1 MASINDFSL
10 RKPFCCFLPYFYSNV
25 AKLYFIRLY
34 LICLRL
40 VICLPKNEFTSFD
53 VAAAVKELKELVISS
68 RVNNIHQFDQ
78 KTLVFKLHKTNM
90 PPVRLVVEAGRR
102 IHSTVYAE
110 ESPAEPPAFCMT
122 LRHYLRDSWFDSIEQ
137 YEFERIVILGFRTKT
152 GLLRLVV
159 ELFSD
164 GNFILVNPD
173 GVIIHALFFK
183 KMRDRNILRGEKF
196 LFPPSTGKSP
206 LKLAQSDLQVA
217 FEASGDV
224 EVVRVLARSIGF
236 GGTYAEEILLQVDIE
251 KTVLCKNL
259 THENIVNM
267 FNVLQ
272 ALLSCLL
279 EGKFDSCIIVDAD
292 DNEAYLD
299 VVPLRLR
306 RYEGRVTKCFQTFN
320 EALDEFFLKVRTTEK
335 ALVSVEVDKLQSEQ
349 KRLKR
354 MVDDQTK
361 ALAEEE
367 AKSER
372 DKTIGNTIYAHFNMF
387 EDFLNKLVAAN
398 QHRVEWSNIFA
409 QVLADKAA
417 GKVPEVYVEGVDAK
431 NLVVNFFVDDLR
443 FGLNL
448 RLSIFDNANEYYE
461 RGKRSKQKSTGTI
474 AALETSKRKLLK
486 IEQEL
491 AEAEH
496 IRSLKPAEM
505 LEALAKRKIEAKE
518 WYEKFRHFTTSE
530 GFLVVA
536 GKDVVTND
544 ILIKK
549 YTLQEDV
556 VFHAEI
562 TGSPFVVIK
571 AEGKPITDKAL
582 NEAGEYAAAF
592 CRAWRENVGSADVY
606 WVKVDQLTKSG
617 PSGESIPHGAFFVVG
632 KRNWMRNTP
641 LKTAV
646 GVIVDG
652 EIAYF
657 TGGSIEA
664 VRAKAKSYVVI
675 VPGDYQGKDLLKM
688 VLKTI
693 MLKLSKED
701 KEKLG
706 KTSIEQI
713 REFIPYTKGTISQ
726 KHS

>member
-1 MASINDFSL
+1 M
-10 RKPFCCFLPYFYSNV
+10 
-25 AKLYFIRLY
+25 
-34 LICLRL
+34 
-40 VICLPKNEFTSFD
+40 VICLPKQEFTSFD
-53 VAAAVKELKELVISS
+53 VSAVVRELKELVLGS

-78 KTLVFKLHKTNM
+78 KTVVFKLHKSNM
-90 PPVRLVVEAGRR
+90 PPIRLVIEAGRR
-102 IHSTVYAE
+102 IHSRVYAE
-110 ESPAEPPAFCMT
+110 ESPAEPPAFCMM
-122 LRHYLRDSWFDSIEQ
+122 LRQYLRDSWFDSIEQ
-137 YEFERIVILGFRTKT
+137 YEFERIVVLGFRTKT

-173 GVIIHALFFK
+173 GVIIQALFFK

-196 LFPPSTGKSP
+196 LFPPSTGKNP
-206 LKLAQSDLQVA
+206 LKLLQSDLQTA
-217 FEASGDV
+217 FDASGDV
-224 EVVRVLARSIGF
+224 EVVRTLARAVGL
-236 GGTYAEEILLQVDIE
+236 GGTYAEEILLQVGID

-259 THENIVNM
+259 APENVDSM

-272 ALLSCLL
+272 VLLTCLF
-279 EGKFDSCIIVDAD
+279 EGKFDPCIIVAD
-292 DNEAYLD
+292 VNEEAYLD

-306 RYEGRVTKCFQTFN
+306 RYVGYPFKGFGTFS
-320 EALDEFFLKVRTTEK
+320 EAIDEFFLKVRTAER
-335 ALVSVEVDKLQSEQ
+335 ALESVEVDKLQNEQ

-354 MVDDQTK
+354 MIADQER
-361 ALAEEE
+361 ALVEEE

-372 DKTIGNTIYAHFNMF
+372 DKMVGNTIYAHFSMF
-387 EDFLNKLVAAN
+387 EGFLSKLVVAN
-398 QHRVEWSNIFA
+398 QHGVEWSNVFVQA
-409 QVLADKAA
+409 LADKAA
-417 GKVPEVYVEGVDAK
+417 GKMPEVYIEGIDAK
-431 NLVVNFFVDDLR
+431 NLVVNFFVDGLH

-448 RLSIFDNANEYYE
+448 RLTIFDNANEYYE
-461 RGKRSKQKSTGTI
+461 RGKRAKQKSAGTVV
-474 AALETSKRKLLK
+474 ALEESKRKLLK
-486 IEQEL
+486 VERNL

-505 LEALAKRKIEAKE
+505 IEALAKRKVETKE
-518 WYEKFRHFTTSE
+518 WYEKFRYFTTSD

-549 YTLQEDV
+549 YTLQEDI

-562 TGSPFVVIK
+562 TGAPFVVIK
-571 AEGKPITDKAL
+571 AEGKSVTDKAL
-582 NEAGEYAAAF
+582 KEAGEYAAAF
-592 CRAWRENVGSADVY
+592 CRAWRENVGSVDVY
-606 WVKVDQLTKSG
+606 WVKVDQLSKSG
-617 PSGESIPHGAFFVVG
+617 PSGESVPHGAFFIVG

-641 LKTAV
+641 LKTAI
-646 GVIVDG
+646 GIIIN
-652 EIAYF
+652 EETASFI
-657 TGGSIEA
+657 GGSTDA
-664 VRAKAKSYVVI
+664 VRAKAKSHVVI

-688 VLKTI
+688 VLKTL

-726 KHS
+726 KPN

>member
-1 MASINDFSL
+1 M
-10 RKPFCCFLPYFYSNV
+10 
-25 AKLYFIRLY
+25 
-34 LICLRL
+34 
-40 VICLPKNEFTSFD
+40 PKNEFTSFD
-53 VAAAVKELKELVISS
+53 VAAAVRELKELILGS

-78 KTLVFKLHKTNM
+78 KTVVFKLHKTNM
-90 PPVRLVVEAGRR
+90 PHIRLVVEAGRR

-110 ESPAEPPAFCMT
+110 ESPAEPPAFCMM

-137 YEFERIVILGFRTKT
+137 YEFERIVVLGFRTKT

-164 GNFILVNPD
+164 GNFIMVNPD
-173 GVIIHALFFK
+173 GVIIQALFFK

-196 LFPPSTGKSP
+196 MFPPSTGKNP
-206 LKLAQSDLQVA
+206 LKLLQTDLQTVIDT
-217 FEASGDV
+217 SGDV
-224 EVVRVLARSIGF
+224 EVVRAIARSAGL
-236 GGTYAEEILLQVDIE
+236 GGTYAEEILLQAGIE
-251 KTVLCKNL
+251 KTVMCKNL
-259 THENIVNM
+259 TTENIVNM

-272 ALLSCLL
+272 SLLTCLNA
-279 EGKFDSCIIVDAD
+279 GKFDSCIIIDD

-299 VVPLRLR
+299 VVPLRMR
-306 RYEGRVTKCFQTFN
+306 RYEGYPFKSFQTFS
-320 EALDEFFLKVRTTEK
+320 EALDEFFLKVRTVEK
-335 ALVSVEVDKLQSEQ
+335 ALVSVEVNKLQSEQ

-354 MVDDQTK
+354 MVADQEK

-387 EDFLNKLVAAN
+387 EGFLNKLVATN
-398 QHRVEWSNIFA
+398 QHGVEWSNVFA
-409 QVLADKAA
+409 QTLADKTA
-417 GKVPEVYVEGVDAK
+417 GKVPETYIEGVDTK
-431 NLVVNFFVDDLR
+431 NLVVNFFVDDLH

-448 RLSIFDNANEYYE
+448 RLSLFDNANEFYE
-461 RGKRSKQKSTGTI
+461 RGKRAKQKTAGTI
-474 AALETSKRKLLK
+474 IALGESKRKL
-486 IEQEL
+486 IRVEREL

-518 WYEKFRHFTTSE
+518 WYEKFRYFTTSE

-536 GKDVVTND
+536 GKDAVTND

-549 YTLQEDV
+549 YTLPEDV

-582 NEAGEYAAAF
+582 TEAGEYAAAF

-606 WVKVDQLTKSG
+606 WVKIDQLSKSG
-617 PSGESIPHGAFFVVG
+617 PSGESVPHGAFFIVG
-632 KRNWMRNTP
+632 KRNWMRNTT

-646 GVIVDG
+646 GVVVN
-652 EIAYF
+652 EEEAYF
-657 TGGSIEA
+657 IGGSIDS
-664 VRAKAKSYVVI
+664 VRAKSKSHVVI

-688 VLKTI
+688 ILKTL

-726 KHS
+726 KPN

>member
-1 MASINDFSL
+1 M
-10 RKPFCCFLPYFYSNV
+10 
-25 AKLYFIRLY
+25 
-34 LICLRL
+34 
-40 VICLPKNEFTSFD
+40 PKNEFTSFD
-53 VAAAVKELKELVISS
+53 VAAAVRELKELVIGS

-90 PPVRLVVEAGRR
+90 PASRLVVEAGRR

-122 LRHYLRDSWFDSIEQ
+122 MRHYLRDSWFDSIEQ
-137 YEFERIVILGFRTKT
+137 YEFERIVVLGFRTKT

-159 ELFSD
+159 ELFGD
-164 GNFILVNPD
+164 GNFILVNPE
-173 GVIIHALFFK
+173 GVIIQALFFK

-196 LFPPSTGKSP
+196 LFPPPTGKNP
-206 LKLAQSDLQVA
+206 MKLTQSDLQAA

-224 EVVRVLARSIGF
+224 EVVRVLARSGGL
-236 GGTYAEEILLQVDIE
+236 GGTYAEEVLLQAGIE

-259 THENIVNM
+259 TLEHIVAM
-267 FNVLQ
+267 FTVLQ
-272 ALLSCLL
+272 VLLSCLS
-279 EGKFDSCIIVDAD
+279 EGKFDSCIIVDDAT
-292 DNEAYLD
+292 ETYLD

-306 RYEGRVTKCFQTFN
+306 RYEGYTFKGFQTFS
-320 EALDEFFLKVRTTEK
+320 EAIDEFFLKVRTAEK

-354 MVDDQTK
+354 MIADQEK
-361 ALAEEE
+361 ALAEED

-372 DKTIGNTIYAHFNMF
+372 DKLVGNTIYAHFNMF
-387 EDFLNKLVAAN
+387 EDFLNKLVVAN
-398 QHRVEWSNIFA
+398 QRRVEWRDVFA
-409 QVLADKAA
+409 QTLADKEA
-417 GKVPEVYVEGVDAK
+417 GKVPEVYIEGIDAK
-431 NLVVNFFVDDLR
+431 NLVVNFFVDDLH

-448 RLSIFDNANEYYE
+448 RLSIFDNANEFYE
-461 RGKRSKQKSTGTI
+461 RGKRAKQKSAGTI
-474 AALETSKRKLLK
+474 IALEESKRKLVK
-486 IEQEL
+486 IEREL

-505 LEALAKRKIEAKE
+505 IEALAKRKVEAKE
-518 WYEKFRHFTTSE
+518 WYEKFRYFTTSE

-549 YTLQEDV
+549 YTLQEDI

-571 AEGKPITDKAL
+571 AEGKTITEKAL
-582 NEAGEYAAAF
+582 KEAGEYAAAF
-592 CRAWRENVGSADVY
+592 CRAWRENVGSVDVY
-606 WVKVDQLTKSG
+606 WVKVDQLSTSG
-617 PSGESIPHGAFFVVG
+617 PSGESIPHGSFFVVG
-632 KRNWMRNTP
+632 KRNWLRNTP
-641 LKTAV
+641 LKTAI
-646 GVIVDG
+646 GVIAN
-652 EIAYF
+652 EETAYF
-657 TGGSIEA
+657 IGGSIDT

-688 VLKTI
+688 VLKTL

-713 REFIPYTKGTISQ
+713 REFIPYTKGTINQ
-726 KHS
+726 KLQ

>member
-1 MASINDFSL
+1 
-10 RKPFCCFLPYFYSNV
+10 
-25 AKLYFIRLY
+25 
-34 LICLRL
+34 
-40 VICLPKNEFTSFD
+40 LPKNEFTSFD
-53 VAAAVKELKELVISS
+53 VAAAVRELKELVLGS

-78 KTLVFKLHKTNM
+78 KTVVFKLHKTNL
-90 PPVRLVVEAGRR
+90 PPIRLVVEAGRR

-110 ESPAEPPAFCMT
+110 ESPAEPPAFCMM
-122 LRHYLRDSWFDSIEQ
+122 LRQYLRDSWLDSIEQ
-137 YEFERIVILGFRTKT
+137 YEFERIVVLGFRTKT

-159 ELFSD
+159 ELFGD
-164 GNFILVNPD
+164 GNFIMVNPD
-173 GVIIHALFFK
+173 DVIIQALFFK
-183 KMRDRNILRGEKF
+183 KMRDRNILHGEKF
-196 LFPPSTGKSP
+196 QFPPPTGKNP
-206 LKLAQSDLQVA
+206 LKLTQPDLQTA
-217 FEASGDV
+217 LDASGDV
-224 EVVRVLARSIGF
+224 EVVRVLARSAGL
-236 GGTYAEEILLQVDIE
+236 GGTYAEEILLQADID
-251 KTVLCKNL
+251 KMVLCKNL
-259 THENIVNM
+259 TPDNIVNL

-272 ALLSCLL
+272 KLLSCLL
-279 EGKFDSCIIVDAD
+279 EGKFEPCIVID
-292 DNEAYLD
+292 DTNESYLD
-299 VVPLRLR
+299 VVPLHMH
-306 RYEGRVTKCFQTFN
+306 RYEGYLLKAFQTFS
-320 EALDEFFLKVRTTEK
+320 EALDEFFLKVRTAEK
-335 ALVSVEVDKLQSEQ
+335 ALASVEVDKLQNEQ

-354 MVDDQTK
+354 MITDQEK

-372 DKTIGNTIYAHFNMF
+372 DKTVGNTIYAHFNEF
-387 EDFLNKLVAAN
+387 ETFLNKLVVAN
-398 QHRVEWSNIFA
+398 QQGNEWHTIFT
-409 QVLADKAA
+409 QTLADKTA
-417 GKVPEVYVEGVDAK
+417 GKMPEVYIEGVDAK
-431 NLVVNFFVDDLR
+431 NLVINFFVDDLH

-461 RGKRSKQKSTGTI
+461 RGKRAKQKSASTVV
-474 AALETSKRKLLK
+474 ALEESKRKLVK
-486 IEQEL
+486 VEREL

-518 WYEKFRHFTTSE
+518 WYEKFRHFTTSD

-549 YTLQEDV
+549 YTTEEDI

-571 AEGKPITDKAL
+571 AEDRQISDQAL
-582 NEAGEYAAAF
+582 KEAGEYAAAF

-606 WVKVDQLTKSG
+606 WVKVDQLSKSG
-617 PSGESIPHGAFFVVG
+617 PSGESVPHGAFFVVG
-632 KRNWMRNTP
+632 KRNWMRNTS

-646 GVIVDG
+646 GVVVTEETTCFI
-652 EIAYF
+652 
-657 TGGSIEA
+657 GGSVDT
-664 VRAKAKSYVVI
+664 VRAKSKSYVVL

-688 VLKTI
+688 VLKTL

-713 REFIPYTKGTISQ
+713 REFIPYTKGAISQ
-726 KHS
+726 KPS

>member
-1 MASINDFSL
+1 M
-10 RKPFCCFLPYFYSNV
+10 
-25 AKLYFIRLY
+25 
-34 LICLRL
+34 
-40 VICLPKNEFTSFD
+40 PKNEFTSFD
-53 VAAAVKELKELVISS
+53 VAAAVRELKELVIGS

-78 KTLVFKLHKTNM
+78 KTLVFKLHKANV
-90 PPVRLVVEAGRR
+90 PSSRLVVEAGRR
-102 IHSTVYAE
+102 IHSTIYAE

-122 LRHYLRDSWFDSIEQ
+122 MRQYLRDSWFDSIEQ
-137 YEFERIVILGFRTKT
+137 YEFERIVVLGFRTKT

-159 ELFSD
+159 ELFGD

-173 GVIIHALFFK
+173 GVIIQALFFK

-196 LFPPSTGKSP
+196 LFPPSTGKNP
-206 LKLAQSDLQVA
+206 LKLVQSDLQVA

-224 EVVRVLARSIGF
+224 EVVRVLARACGL
-236 GGTYAEEILLQVDIE
+236 GGTYAEEILLQADIE
-251 KTVLCKNL
+251 KTVPCKIL
-259 THENIVNM
+259 TPENVVNM

-272 ALLSCLL
+272 TLLSCLS
-279 EGKFDSCIIVDAD
+279 EGKFDSRIIVDDAT
-292 DNEAYLD
+292 EAYLD
-299 VVPLRLR
+299 VVPLCLR
-306 RYEGRVTKCFQTFN
+306 RYEGYTFKGFRTFSD
-320 EALDEFFLKVRTTEK
+320 AIDEFFLKVRTSEK

-354 MVDDQTK
+354 MIADQEK

-372 DKTIGNTIYAHFNMF
+372 DKLVGNTVYAHFNMF

-398 QHRVEWSNIFA
+398 QHGVEWRDVFA
-409 QVLADKAA
+409 QALADKAS
-417 GKVPEVYVEGVDAK
+417 GKVPEVYIEGVDAK
-431 NLVVNFFVDDLR
+431 DLVVNFFVDDLH

-448 RLSIFDNANEYYE
+448 RLSLFDNANEYYE
-461 RGKRSKQKSTGTI
+461 RGKRAKQKSAGTLV
-474 AALETSKRKLLK
+474 ALEESKRKLVK
-486 IEQEL
+486 VEREL
-491 AEAEH
+491 TEAEH

-505 LEALAKRKIEAKE
+505 IEALAKRKIEAKE
-518 WYEKFRHFTTSE
+518 WYEKFRYFTTSD

-582 NEAGEYAAAF
+582 KEAGEYAAAF
-592 CRAWRENVGSADVY
+592 CRAWRENVGSVDVY
-606 WVKVDQLTKSG
+606 WVKVDQLSTSG
-617 PSGESIPHGAFFVVG
+617 PSGESVPHGSFFVVG
-632 KRNWMRNTP
+632 KRNWMRNTS

-646 GVIVDG
+646 GVTVNEETTCFI
-652 EIAYF
+652 
-657 TGGSIEA
+657 GGSVDT

-688 VLKTI
+688 VLKTL

-713 REFIPYTKGTISQ
+713 REFIPYTKGAISQ
-726 KHS
+726 KPY